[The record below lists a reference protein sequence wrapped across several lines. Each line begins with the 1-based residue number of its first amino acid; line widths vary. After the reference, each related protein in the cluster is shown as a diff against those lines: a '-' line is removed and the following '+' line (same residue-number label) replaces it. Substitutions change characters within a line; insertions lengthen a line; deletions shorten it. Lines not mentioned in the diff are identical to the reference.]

1 MKSACLKIALLLI
14 CFPLCLTAWSQ
25 TKMVSGKVTS
35 GEDSQPLSGVSVIV
49 KNKSIGTQTAG
60 NGEFSIEASSNDI
73 LVFSYSGYA
82 PQEVQVGIS
91 SSVNISLKAEL
102 AKMDEVVVVGYGTQ
116 SRRNVTSSVSKMD
129 KEVLAN
135 APRSNVGSALQGT
148 VSGLQAVNAT
158 GQPGAGPILLLRG
171 GASINSPGAPLVVI
185 DGTIRSYNDIAS
197 EDIASIELLKDAAST
212 AIYGARD
219 TFKSVDTS
227 SLVDKVEA
235 SLVELLLE
243 RKLRV
248 GDVIPKE
255 IELSEALGVS
265 RTVIREALTR
275 LRLMGLIE
283 SKKKKGSVITSP
295 DLFGM
300 MSKSM
305 NPHILDQ
312 DTLREIF
319 EIRLVLEIGMAD
331 LIFKHIT
338 REDIEELK
346 KIVSNEPPAT
356 QYHLFNIEHEIAFHG
371 KLYEITGNNTM
382 KKFQKMLLPVFD
394 YVHNSGLLKKQPML
408 KTFVSHKGLV
418 DILEDG
424 TPELFRNA
432 MRNHLENHFARLFS

>member
-1 MKSACLKIALLLI
+1 MTIPALK
-14 CFPLCLTAWSQ
+14 
-25 TKMVSGKVTS
+25 
-35 GEDSQPLSGVSVIV
+35 E
-49 KNKSIGTQTAG
+49 
-60 NGEFSIEASSNDI
+60 
-73 LVFSYSGYA
+73 
-82 PQEVQVGIS
+82 
-91 SSVNISLKAEL
+91 
-102 AKMDEVVVVGYGTQ
+102 
-116 SRRNVTSSVSKMD
+116 
-129 KEVLAN
+129 
-135 APRSNVGSALQGT
+135 
-148 VSGLQAVNAT
+148 
-158 GQPGAGPILLLRG
+158 
-171 GASINSPGAPLVVI
+171 
-185 DGTIRSYNDIAS
+185 
-197 EDIASIELLKDAAST
+197 
-212 AIYGARD
+212 

-235 SLVELLLE
+235 SLVELLME
-243 RKLRV
+243 RKLTV

-275 LRLMGLIE
+275 LRLLGLIE

-312 DTLREIF
+312 ETLKEIF

-331 LIFKHIT
+331 LIFQHIT
-338 REDIEELK
+338 KEDIEELK

-432 MRNHLENHFARLFS
+432 MRNHLENHFARIFE

>member
-1 MKSACLKIALLLI
+1 M
-14 CFPLCLTAWSQ
+14 
-25 TKMVSGKVTS
+25 
-35 GEDSQPLSGVSVIV
+35 
-49 KNKSIGTQTAG
+49 
-60 NGEFSIEASSNDI
+60 
-73 LVFSYSGYA
+73 
-82 PQEVQVGIS
+82 
-91 SSVNISLKAEL
+91 
-102 AKMDEVVVVGYGTQ
+102 
-116 SRRNVTSSVSKMD
+116 
-129 KEVLAN
+129 
-135 APRSNVGSALQGT
+135 
-148 VSGLQAVNAT
+148 
-158 GQPGAGPILLLRG
+158 
-171 GASINSPGAPLVVI
+171 
-185 DGTIRSYNDIAS
+185 TIRA
-197 EDIASIELLKDAAST
+197 LKE
-212 AIYGARD
+212 

-235 SLVELLLE
+235 SLVELLVE
-243 RKLRV
+243 RKLKV

-255 IELSEALGVS
+255 IELSESLGVS

-312 DTLREIF
+312 DTLKEIF

-331 LIFKHIT
+331 LIFQHIT
-338 REDIEELK
+338 KDDIEELK

-432 MRNHLENHFARLFS
+432 MRNHLENHFARIFE